1 MESWILDSFKI
12 IAGLAALYYGGE
24 MLVTASVRIARSL
37 KLSPFLIGA
46 TVIGFG
52 TSSPE
57 LSVSILAALEGAPEL
72 AMGNVI
78 GSNIA
83 NIGLVLGLTALI
95 APLSIR
101 RSLFLIESPPLII
114 ATLLILFLAWDSSLL
129 RWEGCLMLILLACHL
144 FVSLQKAKGDEIEI
158 EEEEETSLFAGKAL
172 PWQAVLALLGLG
184 LLLSGAHY
192 LVEGGVNIA
201 RSFGISE
208 WFIGVSI
215 IALGTSLPEISSS
228 LIAAKKGHG
237 EMAIGNIF
245 GSNIFNILMV
255 LGATATIAPLY
266 IKENIHA
273 DILYS
278 TGITA
283 MLLLFLFRQMDLK
296 KLEGGILLV
305 AYFFYI
311 GAKGTGIL

>member
-1 MESWILDSFKI
+1 MDSWILDGFKI

-24 MLVTASVRIARSL
+24 FLVTACVRIARKL
-37 KLSPFLIGA
+37 KVSPFVIGA

-57 LSVSILAALEGAPEL
+57 LSVSILAALGGAPEL
-72 AMGNVI
+72 SMGNVI

-83 NIGLVLGLTALI
+83 NIGLVLGITGLVV
-95 APLSIR
+95 PLSIR
-101 RSLFLIESPPLII
+101 RGLFTIESPPLII
-114 ATLLILFLAWDSSLL
+114 ATLLILFLAWDFTLL
-129 RWEGCLMLILLACHL
+129 RWEGCVMIFLLAIHL
-144 FVSLQKAKGDEIEI
+144 FISLMNARGDEIEV
-158 EEEEETSLFAGKAL
+158 EDEEETELFAGKSL
-172 PWQAVLALLGLG
+172 PWQFLLSLSGLALL
-184 LLLSGAHY
+184 LLGAHY

-215 IALGTSLPEISSS
+215 IAVGTSLPEISSS

-245 GSNIFNILMV
+245 GSNIFNIMMV
-255 LGATATIAPLY
+255 LGVTATITPLQ

-278 TGITA
+278 TGLTA
-283 MLLLFLFRQMDLK
+283 LLLVFLYRNLK
-296 KLEGGILLV
+296 LNKFEGGILLT

-311 GAKGTGIL
+311 GAKGSGFF

>member
-1 MESWILDSFKI
+1 MESWILDIIKI
-12 IAGLAALYYGGE
+12 IAGLTALYYGGE
-24 MLVTASVRIARSL
+24 LLVTASVRIARSL
-37 KLSPFLIGA
+37 KLSSFVIGA

-83 NIGLVLGLTALI
+83 NIGLVLGVTALV
-95 APLSIR
+95 APLTIR
-101 RSLFLIESPPLII
+101 RSLFLIESPPLMI
-114 ATLLILFLAWDSSLL
+114 ASLLVLFLAWDHSLQ
-129 RWEGCLMLILLACHL
+129 RWEGMFMVFLLACHL
-144 FVSLQKAKGDEIEI
+144 FISLRNAKGDEIEI
-158 EEEEETSLFAGKAL
+158 EDEEEVSLFAGKTL
-172 PWQAVLALLGLG
+172 PWQAALALAGLSM
-184 LLLSGAHY
+184 LVVGAHY
-192 LVEGGVNIA
+192 LVEGGVSIA

-208 WFIGVSI
+208 WFIGISI
-215 IALGTSLPEISSS
+215 IAVGTSLPEISSS
-228 LIAAKKGHG
+228 LIAAKRGHG

-255 LGATATIAPLY
+255 LGATATIAPLN

-273 DILYS
+273 DMVYT

-283 MLLLFLFRQMDLK
+283 LLLLFLYRQM
-296 KLEGGILLV
+296 KLNKFEGWVLLS

-311 GAKGTGIL
+311 VAKGTGLF